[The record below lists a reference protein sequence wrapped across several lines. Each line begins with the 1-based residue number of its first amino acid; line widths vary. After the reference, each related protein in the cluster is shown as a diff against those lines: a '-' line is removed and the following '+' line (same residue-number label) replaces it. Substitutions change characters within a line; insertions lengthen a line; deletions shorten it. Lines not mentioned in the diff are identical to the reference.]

1 MIPKVRRSRRNGGVC
16 IGSSRLHLEPKPPT
30 MPLWFLIP
38 HLVSLVPFFFNTTT
52 IPHRRLGLFPCILGH
67 EAGCIVESIGAGV
80 TSVQVGDHVIP
91 CYTPQCGEMTC
102 VFCQSSKTNLCPKI
116 RSTQG
121 AGVMPDGTVRFHDQ
135 HGQDLYHF
143 MGYVRIRL
151 CYVG

>member
-1 MIPKVRRSRRNGGVC
+1 M
-16 IGSSRLHLEPKPPT
+16 
-30 MPLWFLIP
+30 
-38 HLVSLVPFFFNTTT
+38 
-52 IPHRRLGLFPCILGH
+52 
-67 EAGCIVESIGAGV
+67 ESIGDGV